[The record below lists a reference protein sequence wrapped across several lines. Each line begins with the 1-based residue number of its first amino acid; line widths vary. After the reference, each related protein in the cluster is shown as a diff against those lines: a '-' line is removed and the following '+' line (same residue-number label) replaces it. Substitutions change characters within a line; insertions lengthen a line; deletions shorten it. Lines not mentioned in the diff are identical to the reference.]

1 MRSYAQC
8 RVMHHVC
15 VCVCVSERERERERE
30 RESEREREGHIT
42 VDSAVLTAACVLQIQ
57 TSIITV
63 SDSVPLSG
71 LN

>member
-15 VCVCVSERERERERE
+15 VCVCVSERERER
-30 RESEREREGHIT
+30 EREREGHIT